1 MIKKPGRN
9 DPCWCGS
16 GLKYKHCHLDKEKQA
31 TVNVWQAA
39 TELRKTFDA
48 KYCLA
53 PTPMR
58 VDCSGPIV
66 KAHTVPKSGSLQ
78 KIARNGHVFSFIPTL
93 ENMIKYEGRLQPE
106 LVGINRAS
114 TFTGFCSKH
123 DNSVFY
129 KIENQPFQSSQEQCF
144 LLAYR
149 AQARELFTKKALVSS
164 SSIRRQADRGKSP
177 EEQLAIHIR
186 NAAIDTGAYTGLRDC
201 EYYKELY
208 DAVLLGRDFSAVH
221 AYIIELH
228 SPPTIM
234 CSGGIFPE
242 QDFEG
247 NQLQDLYNLDRT
259 PHLLNFTS
267 FSSEKRGFIV
277 FSWLAESDPTCFPFI
292 HSLTRISP
300 ERTTDAVIRFFFEF
314 CENLHISPEWWESL
328 ADTKRN
334 SLINRVAASM
344 NADLHRK
351 PGCLAG
357 DGFRYDDW
365 PIFHTKAVGY

>member
-1 MIKKPGRN
+1 
-9 DPCWCGS
+9 
-16 GLKYKHCHLDKEKQA
+16 
-31 TVNVWQAA
+31 
-39 TELRKTFDA
+39 
-48 KYCLA
+48 
-53 PTPMR
+53 
-58 VDCSGPIV
+58 
-66 KAHTVPKSGSLQ
+66 
-78 KIARNGHVFSFIPTL
+78 
-93 ENMIKYEGRLQPE
+93 
-106 LVGINRAS
+106 
-114 TFTGFCSKH
+114 
-123 DNSVFY
+123 
-129 KIENQPFQSSQEQCF
+129 
-144 LLAYR
+144 
-149 AQARELFTKKALVSS
+149 
-164 SSIRRQADRGKSP
+164 
-177 EEQLAIHIR
+177 
-186 NAAIDTGAYTGLRDC
+186 
-201 EYYKELY
+201 
-208 DAVLLGRDFSAVH
+208 
-221 AYIIELH
+221 
-228 SPPTIM
+228 M

-247 NQLQDLYNLDRT
+247 NQLQDLHNLDRT

-292 HSLTRISP
+292 HSLTRISTK
-300 ERTTDAVIRFFFEF
+300 RTTDAVIRFFFEF